1 MKYETAG
8 DPVSGLKWTRK
19 TTEKIAGELQL
30 LGFEVCPKTVARLLK
45 TMNFSL
51 RVNHKQISLGSNGDR
66 DRQFGCL
73 ARLRDRFARRGDP
86 IVSVDTKKR
95 ELVGCFKNPGRAWS
109 REAVRVYDHDFRSQ
123 AEGIAIPYGI
133 YDLQAHRATIF
144 VGVSSDTPQFASDCL
159 AQWWRL
165 EGRKRYPQARRLLV
179 LADAGGSN
187 SPRCRAW
194 KLGLQQKLCDSFDLT
209 VTVSHYP
216 AGASKWNPIDHRV
229 FSQISKNWAGRPLD
243 SYQTVLSYL
252 RTTKTSAGLRL
263 NAHLVSKTYTKG
275 VKISD
280 QQMQQLSLHPHPILP
295 QWNYTL
301 ICLENGK

>member
-1 MKYETAG
+1 MPPSSWE
-8 DPVSGLKWTRK
+8 
-19 TTEKIAGELQL
+19 
-30 LGFEVCPKTVARLLK
+30 
-45 TMNFSL
+45 SL
-51 RVNHKQISLGSNGDR
+51 RIP
-66 DRQFGCL
+66 
-73 ARLRDRFARRGDP
+73 P
-86 IVSVDTKKR
+86 I
-95 ELVGCFKNPGRAWS
+95 
-109 REAVRVYDHDFRSQ
+109 
-123 AEGIAIPYGI
+123 
-133 YDLQAHRATIF
+133 
-144 VGVSSDTPQFASDCL
+144 ASDCL

-209 VTVSHYP
+209 LTVSHYP

-280 QQMQQLSLHPHPILP
+280 RQMQQLSLHPHPILP

-301 ICLENGK
+301 ICSQNGK